1 MSRAAP
7 DTQESARI
15 RSALGDRFV
24 AARRI
29 NRGYANNRRW
39 VVTLADGRT
48 AFVKHA
54 DDARTAT
61 WLRREF
67 EVYQHVPDG
76 VRPDVLGWFDDGE
89 LPVLVLDDL
98 SECVWPP
105 PWTAAR
111 IEALFETLGRIA
123 EQEPPPHTPDAAAAI
138 LTPETCASR
147 LRHASAVTGWT
158 FVAQDAVP
166 LLSLGLCT
174 RAWLDRALPILI
186 RAADPRLL
194 DGTALLH
201 SDVRSDNLCFR
212 DGATVLVDW
221 NHTSVGNAEIDVAFL
236 LPSLHLEG
244 GPAPQEVAAH
254 VTPGMAAHVAGYF
267 AGRAGLPAPPTAPL
281 VRHIQRRQLE
291 VALPWAAALLHLPPP
306 DGAAVS

>member
-7 DTQESARI
+7 DPQESARI
-15 RSALGDRFV
+15 RCALGERFV
-24 AARRI
+24 AARRV

-39 VVTLADGRT
+39 VVTLTDGCT
-48 AFVKHA
+48 VFVKHA

-67 EVYQHVPDG
+67 EVYQHVRGDF
-76 VRPDVLGWFDDGE
+76 RPDVLGWFDDGE

-105 PWTAAR
+105 PWTRAR
-111 IEALFETLGRIA
+111 VDAVLEVLSRIA
-123 EQEPPPHTPDAAAAI
+123 VHEVPPHTPDAAAAI
-138 LTPETCASR
+138 LTPES
-147 LRHASAVTGWT
+147 GWA
-158 FVAQDAVP
+158 FVAQDVVP

-174 RAWLDRALPILI
+174 RAWLDRALPTLI
-186 RAADPRLL
+186 GAADPRLL

-201 SDVRSDNLCFR
+201 TDVRSDNLCFR

-244 GPAPQEVAAH
+244 GPPPHEVAPH
-254 VTPGMAAHVAGYF
+254 VTPGLAAHVAGYF
-267 AGRAGLPAPPTAPL
+267 AARAGLPAPTTAPL
-281 VRHIQRRQLE
+281 VRDIQRRQLE
-291 VALPWAAALLHLPPP
+291 VALPWAAALLDLPPP

>member
-7 DTQESARI
+7 DTQETARI
-15 RSALGDRFV
+15 RSALGDGFV
-24 AARRI
+24 SARRI

-39 VVTLADGRT
+39 VVTLAGGRR
-48 AFVKHA
+48 AFVKHP
-54 DDARTAT
+54 DDPRTAT

-67 EVYQHVPDG
+67 EVYQHVCGDFH
-76 VRPDVLGWFDDGE
+76 PDVLGWFDDGE
-89 LPVLVLDDL
+89 LPALVLDDL
-98 SECVWPP
+98 SGCVWPP

-111 IEALFETLGRIA
+111 IESLFETLARIA
-123 EQEPPPHTPDAAAAI
+123 GQEPPPHTPAVGAAI
-138 LTPETCASR
+138 IMPET
-147 LRHASAVTGWT
+147 GWA
-158 FVAQDAVP
+158 FVAQDPVP

-174 RAWLDRALPILI
+174 RGWLDGALPTLI
-186 RAADPRLL
+186 GAADPRLL

-201 SDVRSDNLCFR
+201 TDVRSDNLCFR
-212 DGATVLVDW
+212 AGATLLVDW

-244 GPAPQEVAAH
+244 GPAPQKVAPH

-291 VALPWAAALLHLPPP
+291 VALPWAAALLDLPPP

>member
-1 MSRAAP
+1 MSRAVP
-7 DTQESARI
+7 DRQEVPDPQETARI
-15 RSALGDRFV
+15 RSALGERFV
-24 AARRI
+24 AARRV

-48 AFVKHA
+48 VFVKHA
-54 DDARTAT
+54 DDAMTAR

-67 EVYQHVPDG
+67 EVYQHVRDDFH
-76 VRPDVLGWFDDGE
+76 PDVLGWFDDGE
-89 LPVLVLDDL
+89 LPVLALEDL
-98 SECVWPP
+98 SGCRWPP

-123 EQEPPPHTPDAAAAI
+123 GQQPPPHTPAVGAEI
-138 LTPETCASR
+138 ITPET
-147 LRHASAVTGWT
+147 GWA
-158 FVAQDAVP
+158 FVAQDVVP

-174 RAWLDRALPILI
+174 RAWLDRALPTLI
-186 RAADPRLL
+186 GAADPRLL

-201 SDVRSDNLCFR
+201 TDVRSDNLCFR

-221 NHTSVGNAEIDVAFL
+221 NQTSVGNAEIDVAFL

-244 GPAPQEVAAH
+244 GPAPHDVAPY

-267 AGRAGLPAPPTAPL
+267 AGRAGMPAPPTAPL
-281 VRHIQRRQLE
+281 VRHIQRKQLE
-291 VALPWAAALLHLPPP
+291 VALPWAAALLDLPPP
-306 DGAAVS
+306 DRAA